1 MSSDTLSP
9 AEATISVNKRNIA
22 IAEIVIFSLIHVI
35 QLSIRYMQEWK
46 YWHHRKRQCL
56 PRCFLYSWFSM
67 VGILSQIRIASS
79 AMILST
85 STPTESMLIAE
96 SSLQSVGLSPLM
108 FEISLVL
115 LRCGQAGEH
124 GPGNSKYPKSLRI
137 MMHGFRFFVAIAVV
151 LGVVGG
157 IIKMPALG
165 KAGSIVLIVVFAYVC
180 GLVSWLAVKFRT
192 ILTLAGHRGI
202 LLTSCALPFL
212 LVRIIYFL
220 LLEFGPPKFN
230 PAYGNVAIL
239 AGMGLLMEIIVVAWL
254 MVARTVAE
262 PISGSTGMKHIT
274 SVDEEQPRN

>member
-1 MSSDTLSP
+1 
-9 AEATISVNKRNIA
+9 
-22 IAEIVIFSLIHVI
+22 
-35 QLSIRYMQEWK
+35 
-46 YWHHRKRQCL
+46 
-56 PRCFLYSWFSM
+56 
-67 VGILSQIRIASS
+67 
-79 AMILST
+79 
-85 STPTESMLIAE
+85 
-96 SSLQSVGLSPLM
+96 
-108 FEISLVL
+108 
-115 LRCGQAGEH
+115 
-124 GPGNSKYPKSLRI
+124 

-165 KAGSIVLIVVFAYVC
+165 KVGSIVLIVVFAFVC

-239 AGMGLLMEIIVVAWL
+239 AGMGLLMEIIVVSWL
-254 MVARTVAE
+254 MAARTVAE
-262 PISGSTGMKHIT
+262 PISESTGMKHIT
-274 SVDEEQPRN
+274 SVDEEQPR